1 MIKILG
7 LTTQFGGAGIIEFS
21 NIGTSWGGGGDGS
34 DKLVNS
40 LSI

>member
-21 NIGTSWGGGGDGS
+21 NIGTSWGGGDGS